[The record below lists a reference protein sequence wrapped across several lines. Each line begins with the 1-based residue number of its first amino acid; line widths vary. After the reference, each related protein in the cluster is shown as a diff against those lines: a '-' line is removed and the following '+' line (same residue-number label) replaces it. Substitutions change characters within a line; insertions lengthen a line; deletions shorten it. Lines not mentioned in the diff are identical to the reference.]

1 MNDQFEIAKAKD
13 RKLANGKADVNV
25 LDRSVIRRLGKT
37 AISKTAEP
45 LTTVANTTTSK
56 AAELDNKRKSR
67 QHVRLSIDPIT
78 VGTFLSGKLSVIE
91 AVNGLWAQGAVPC
104 GIETVIL
111 LPEGTMESELRRMED
126 QIAVAAMRE
135 GVSVLGGHTEV
146 TSAVSRPVIIG
157 SGIGTKNGLRDESRN
172 GLRDESGNESSNV
185 SGNGLRNELRSELR
199 KEYCLPTALA
209 GFDGQVILMT
219 SFAGL
224 EGSAIL
230 GFEKEKELSRQFS
243 ASLVQTAKEAADH
256 LSVRSAA
263 EILWRLSGESGFS
276 KNGIRMVNLSE
287 GGFYAGLWKL
297 AEKTHCGVDVDLKK
311 VPILQET
318 IEIANFFDIDP
329 YWMESA
335 GSLLAAIPAGK
346 AEEVLTGL
354 AESNIPAA
362 VIGTLNDTNQK
373 IIRNGDEMRFLD
385 RPQAD
390 SLRKILI

>member
-56 AAELDNKRKSR
+56 AAELDNKRKGG
-67 QHVRLSIDPIT
+67 QFVRLSIDPIT
-78 VGTFLSGKLSVIE
+78 VGTQLSGKLSVIE

-135 GVSVLGGHTEV
+135 GVYVLGGRTEV

-157 SGIGTKNGLRDESRN
+157 SGIGTKN

-199 KEYCLPTALA
+199 KDYCLPKALA

-263 EILWRLSGESGFS
+263 EILWRLSGESGFC

-297 AEKTHCGVDVDLKK
+297 AEKTRCGVDVDLKK

-354 AESNIPAA
+354 AESSIPAA
-362 VIGTLNDTNQK
+362 VIGTLNDSNQK

>member
-78 VGTFLSGKLSVIE
+78 VGTQLSGKLSVIE

-263 EILWRLSGESGFS
+263 EILWRLSGESGFC

-311 VPILQET
+311 VPIFQET

-346 AEEVLTGL
+346 AEEVLTRL
-354 AESNIPAA
+354 AESSIPAA
-362 VIGTLNDTNQK
+362 VIGTLNDSNQK

>member
-78 VGTFLSGKLSVIE
+78 VGTQLSGKLSVIE
-91 AVNGLWAQGAVPC
+91 TVNGLWAQGAVPC

-243 ASLVQTAKEAADH
+243 ASFVQTAKEAADH

-335 GSLLAAIPAGK
+335 GSLLTAIPAGK
-346 AEEVLTGL
+346 AEEVLTRL
-354 AESNIPAA
+354 AESSIPAA
-362 VIGTLNDTNQK
+362 VIGTLNDSNQK

>member
-78 VGTFLSGKLSVIE
+78 VGTQLSGKLSVIE

>member
-78 VGTFLSGKLSVIE
+78 VGTQLSGKLSVIE
-91 AVNGLWAQGAVPC
+91 TVNGLWAQGAVPC

-346 AEEVLTGL
+346 AEEVLTRL
-354 AESNIPAA
+354 AESSIPAA
-362 VIGTLNDTNQK
+362 VIGTLNDSNQK

>member
-78 VGTFLSGKLSVIE
+78 VGTQLSGKLSVIE

-335 GSLLAAIPAGK
+335 GSLLTAIPAGK
-346 AEEVLTGL
+346 AEEVLTRL
-354 AESNIPAA
+354 AESSIPAA
-362 VIGTLNDTNQK
+362 VIGTLNDSNQK

>member
-78 VGTFLSGKLSVIE
+78 VGTQLSGKLSVIE

-263 EILWRLSGESGFS
+263 EILWRLSGESGFC

-335 GSLLAAIPAGK
+335 GSLLTAIPAGK
-346 AEEVLTGL
+346 AEEVLTRL
-354 AESNIPAA
+354 AESSIPAA
-362 VIGTLNDTNQK
+362 VIGTLNDSNQK

>member
-78 VGTFLSGKLSVIE
+78 VGTQLSGKLSVIE

-157 SGIGTKNGLRDESRN
+157 SGIGTKN

-263 EILWRLSGESGFS
+263 EILWRLSGESGFC

-297 AEKTHCGVDVDLKK
+297 AEKTRCGVDVDLKK

-354 AESNIPAA
+354 AESSIPAA
-362 VIGTLNDTNQK
+362 VIGTLNDSNQK

>member
-1 MNDQFEIAKAKD
+1 MNRDSDKTLSA
-13 RKLANGKADVNV
+13 GKADVNA
-25 LDRSVIRRLGKT
+25 LDRSVFKRLGK
-37 AISKTAEP
+37 AGAKSAEP
-45 LTTVANTTTSK
+45 NWMGDSGK
-56 AAELDNKRKSR
+56 GG
-67 QHVRLSIDPIT
+67 QFVRLSIDPIT
-78 VGTFLSGKLSVIE
+78 IGTQLSGKLSVIE

-263 EILWRLSGESGFS
+263 EILWRLSGESGFC

-346 AEEVLTGL
+346 AEEVLTRL
-354 AESNIPAA
+354 AESSIPAA
-362 VIGTLNDTNQK
+362 VIGTLNDSNQK

>member
-1 MNDQFEIAKAKD
+1 MNRDSDKTLSA
-13 RKLANGKADVNV
+13 GKADVNA
-25 LDRSVIRRLGKT
+25 LDRSVFKRLGK
-37 AISKTAEP
+37 AGAKSAEP
-45 LTTVANTTTSK
+45 NWMGDSGK
-56 AAELDNKRKSR
+56 GG
-67 QHVRLSIDPIT
+67 QFVRLSIDPIT
-78 VGTFLSGKLSVIE
+78 VGTQLSGKLSVIE

-157 SGIGTKNGLRDESRN
+157 SGIGTKNGLRDESRK
-172 GLRDESGNESSNV
+172 GLRNESGNESSNV

-263 EILWRLSGESGFS
+263 EILWRLSGGSGFC

-346 AEEVLTGL
+346 AEEVLTRL
-354 AESNIPAA
+354 AESSIPAA
-362 VIGTLNDTNQK
+362 VIGTLNDSNQK